1 MKGVLLTEIIKKD
14 LSFMEIYEFDD
25 KYSADNYGNVYFNYD
40 GKYKK
45 IKKGDKVKSFKSRY
59 GYIEYILIDKNGK
72 RKHIQ
77 AHRIVACLFIPNTY
91 NKKYVNHID
100 GDKLN
105 NQIQNLEWV
114 TSSENELHSYK
125 ILNKTVWNKGKKL
138 PSGRDYRG
146 KIRKV
151 LQLSLEGE
159 TIKEYFNPTEAEKEG
174 FKIKQISAV
183 CKGTQKTHKG
193 FRWKYLE
200 N

>member
-1 MKGVLLTEIIKKD
+1 MTEIIKKD
-14 LSFMEIYEFDD
+14 LSFMEMYEFDD
-25 KYSADNYGNVYFNYD
+25 KHSADNYGNVYFNYD

-45 IKKGDKVKSFKSRY
+45 VKKGDKIKPFKNRY
-59 GYIEYILIDKNGK
+59 GYIEYVLIDKNGK
-72 RKHIQ
+72 RQHIQ

-114 TSSENELHSYK
+114 TASENEIHSYK
-125 ILNKTVWNKGKKL
+125 ILNKTNWNKGKKL

-146 KIRKV
+146 KIRNV

-159 TIKEYFNPTEAEKEG
+159 IIKEYFNPTEAEKEG
-174 FKIKQISAV
+174 FKVGHISRV
-183 CKGTQKTHKG
+183 CLGKQKTHKG

>member
-14 LSFMEIYEFDD
+14 LSFMEMYEFDD

-40 GKYKK
+40 GIYHKVKK
-45 IKKGDKVKSFKSRY
+45 EDKVKSFKNRY

-77 AHRIVACLFIPNTY
+77 AHRIVACLFIPNSY

-114 TSSENELHSYK
+114 TASENESHSYK

-146 KIRKV
+146 KIKNV

-174 FKIKQISAV
+174 FDARQISAV
-183 CKGTQKTHKG
+183 CLGRQKTHKG